1 MTKTDPY
8 KILCLQFE
16 EIARLDNQGDSKKSD
31 EVIKN
36 SYYRLQKMHHPD
48 KNTSGVNDLK
58 ASMTAALNQ
67 AKSQIGT
74 YNNRQNFNNSP
85 EGRDCSRGKTQVR
98 SDSGKHEEGQKSA
111 ICKHFSAGRCS
122 FGDTC
127 NHSHGLSTALMS
139 KKPPTKPSKTDS
151 DGANNQLVPTKNKSA
166 NVPAQGEAPVAAM
179 VAAILKAIGA
189 VDVSNKVSAMTVAA
203 RSPCRHFADNNC
215 KLGDKCPFS
224 HEAAGGASKG
234 TEGRSDDRN
243 KKTPMKGAAG
253 PPCRYFAD
261 NNCKLGDKCPYSHEA
276 AGGASKGTE
285 GRSDDRN
292 KKAAMYCRF
301 FADNKCMAAK
311 CPFLHDLSPHRST
324 GFDSHQLPKDPSR
337 NDHQTS
343 KKITF
348 FDWNDL
354 PKVSHKKIIIIG
366 GTGHGKSTFINSI
379 HNYFEKT
386 TLRTVE
392 VVIPTTHITR
402 TVGAKLHTEAMGST
416 SDSQTQECTQYIFKD
431 PKNPGQRS
439 ITFIDSPGL
448 GDTRGAATD
457 EHNITLVLKAAKEA
471 EASKSLSGIILVMKG
486 TENRSTLNM
495 KAVYTMLKA
504 GMPDAIL
511 DNILIVFSYCSFPA
525 ECQATKLIPFDT
537 PASNIFHYNNLA
549 FVADLPKIYKESET
563 QEKTRIYLKT
573 VEQSWDLTM
582 GEITEILKVAFA
594 QNFTAISAFENFFNQ
609 RMKVF

>member
-203 RSPCRHFADNNC
+203 RSPCRHFADN
-215 KLGDKCPFS
+215 K
-224 HEAAGGASKG
+224 
-234 TEGRSDDRN
+234 
-243 KKTPMKGAAG
+243 
-253 PPCRYFAD
+253 
-261 NNCKLGDKCPYSHEA
+261 CKLGDKCPYSHEA

>member
-1 MTKTDPY
+1 
-8 KILCLQFE
+8 
-16 EIARLDNQGDSKKSD
+16 
-31 EVIKN
+31 
-36 SYYRLQKMHHPD
+36 
-48 KNTSGVNDLK
+48 
-58 ASMTAALNQ
+58 
-67 AKSQIGT
+67 
-74 YNNRQNFNNSP
+74 
-85 EGRDCSRGKTQVR
+85 
-98 SDSGKHEEGQKSA
+98 
-111 ICKHFSAGRCS
+111 
-122 FGDTC
+122 
-127 NHSHGLSTALMS
+127 
-139 KKPPTKPSKTDS
+139 
-151 DGANNQLVPTKNKSA
+151 
-166 NVPAQGEAPVAAM
+166 
-179 VAAILKAIGA
+179 
-189 VDVSNKVSAMTVAA
+189 
-203 RSPCRHFADNNC
+203 
-215 KLGDKCPFS
+215 
-224 HEAAGGASKG
+224 
-234 TEGRSDDRN
+234 
-243 KKTPMKGAAG
+243 
-253 PPCRYFAD
+253 
-261 NNCKLGDKCPYSHEA
+261 
-276 AGGASKGTE
+276 
-285 GRSDDRN
+285 
-292 KKAAMYCRF
+292 MYCRF

-609 RMKVF
+609 RMKVFQTNVIITFVEHFYYHLC

>member
-85 EGRDCSRGKTQVR
+85 EGRNCSRGKTQVR

-215 KLGDKCPFS
+215 KLGDKCPF
-224 HEAAGGASKG
+224 
-234 TEGRSDDRN
+234 
-243 KKTPMKGAAG
+243 
-253 PPCRYFAD
+253 
-261 NNCKLGDKCPYSHEA
+261 SHEA